1 MTHLRKIMLE
11 ELERR
16 NYAQTTID
24 CYIRTVEHFS
34 RYFHRSPEQLGPQ
47 HIREYQ
53 AALFKKW
60 KLAPNTVNQRL
71 AALRFFY
78 IQTLKRAWSVAE
90 TPYPKKVL
98 KLPIILSQ
106 EEVARLI
113 NAALTPFHR
122 MVLMTLYA
130 TGVRRAELARLK
142 ISDIDSQRMLIHI
155 QGGKGRQDRDVMLS
169 PKLLGALRE
178 YWRGLKRKPSQWLF
192 PGGLSHT
199 ADRPITPKAVYHA
212 CRNAARRAGL
222 QEKNIHPHTLRHCF
236 ATHLLEAGAD
246 LPTIQLLLGH
256 HDLEETTIY
265 LHLSKRHLSAT
276 ASPLDSLT
284 LSADK
289 QKREPPPSAD
299 IVISVPTADIPSS
312 LTTRVAIVIA
322 QNARAIPATAGWR
335 HVSASCCPPPT
346 CMSFSLCR
354 GNWPHLPY
362 KTRSSSTTCC
372 SAPAPQ
378 PCSKL
383 LAIPDILEL
392 RLASSAC
399 CTPGIR
405 GSNIIPMSIA
415 WSHPVDSRWIT
426 PNGSTPAT
434 LSFFPSKC

>member
-11 ELERR
+11 ELHRR

-24 CYIRTVEHFS
+24 CYVRTVEHFS
-34 RYFHRSPEQLGPQ
+34 RYFQRSPEQLGPQ

-113 NAALTPFHR
+113 DAALTPFHR
-122 MVLMTLYA
+122 IVLMKLYA

-142 ISDIDSQRMLIHI
+142 ISDIDSQRMVIHI

-169 PKLLGALRE
+169 PKLLDALRE

-199 ADRPITPKAVYHA
+199 ADHPITSKTVYHA
-212 CRNAARRAGL
+212 CRQAARRAGL
-222 QEKNIHPHTLRHCF
+222 QDKNIHPHTLRHCF
-236 ATHLLEAGAD
+236 ATHLLEDGAD
-246 LPTIQLLLGH
+246 LRTIQLLLGH

-276 ASPLDSLT
+276 ASPLDSLA

-289 QKREPPPSAD
+289 QKREP
-299 IVISVPTADIPSS
+299 S
-312 LTTRVAIVIA
+312 LK
-322 QNARAIPATAGWR
+322 P
-335 HVSASCCPPPT
+335 
-346 CMSFSLCR
+346 
-354 GNWPHLPY
+354 
-362 KTRSSSTTCC
+362 
-372 SAPAPQ
+372 
-378 PCSKL
+378 
-383 LAIPDILEL
+383 
-392 RLASSAC
+392 
-399 CTPGIR
+399 
-405 GSNIIPMSIA
+405 
-415 WSHPVDSRWIT
+415 
-426 PNGSTPAT
+426 
-434 LSFFPSKC
+434 